1 MRGKLNS
8 FQRTMLQWN
17 DLHAYN
23 AVHGVRIA
31 GALDA
36 RRLTTV
42 VHDFLEQSGLT
53 HLNLDCQRHTFDYA
67 GGREELVIRI
77 VAAGSEP
84 LASLAAEVERQLNT
98 AFDVSEGFNPFRFF
112 VVPEAGSFLL
122 GLVYFHAVA
131 DAESIVWLLKDLVD
145 AYAGASVGGR
155 SAPMELYP
163 QRFDNLLR
171 HHPHVLARRLLG
183 LPAQVRNMRSSCRAR
198 YQDAGNMNNGLRLFT
213 IGREALRSLIDA
225 GKDWRVTVNDLLLA
239 LLLKA
244 LAPLAGDRAK
254 ALRRN
259 QLSLGCIVNIRKD
272 LGVESQRTF
281 GLFLGSF
288 MVTHA
293 VPEGVSI
300 KHLAMDLRDQTM
312 AVKRRRLYLG
322 TPWELGFGRLML
334 AFFSPQRRKMFYQKN
349 YPLWGGMTNMNL
361 NTIWPRDEGG
371 AGKDYFRAVSTGP
384 VTPLVCSATTV
395 GDHANIA
402 LTYRTTVFS
411 AAAIEQTQGRILET
425 LTELRQGT

>member
-1 MRGKLNS
+1 LRVAFESGQNYRGSGFFAPTGFMRGKLNS

-23 AVHGVRIA
+23 AVHVVRIA

-84 LASLAAEVERQLNT
+84 LANLAAEVERQLNT

-163 QRFDNLLR
+163 SGLTIYCGIIRTCSPGVCWDCR
-171 HHPHVLARRLLG
+171 HRSGICGVLA
-183 LPAQVRNMRSSCRAR
+183 
-198 YQDAGNMNNGLRLFT
+198 
-213 IGREALRSLIDA
+213 GR
-225 GKDWRVTVNDLLLA
+225 V
-239 LLLKA
+239 
-244 LAPLAGDRAK
+244 
-254 ALRRN
+254 
-259 QLSLGCIVNIRKD
+259 IRT
-272 LGVESQRTF
+272 R
-281 GLFLGSF
+281 
-288 MVTHA
+288 
-293 VPEGVSI
+293 
-300 KHLAMDLRDQTM
+300 
-312 AVKRRRLYLG
+312 G
-322 TPWELGFGRLML
+322 T
-334 AFFSPQRRKMFYQKN
+334 
-349 YPLWGGMTNMNL
+349 
-361 NTIWPRDEGG
+361 
-371 AGKDYFRAVSTGP
+371 
-384 VTPLVCSATTV
+384 
-395 GDHANIA
+395 
-402 LTYRTTVFS
+402 
-411 AAAIEQTQGRILET
+411 
-425 LTELRQGT
+425 